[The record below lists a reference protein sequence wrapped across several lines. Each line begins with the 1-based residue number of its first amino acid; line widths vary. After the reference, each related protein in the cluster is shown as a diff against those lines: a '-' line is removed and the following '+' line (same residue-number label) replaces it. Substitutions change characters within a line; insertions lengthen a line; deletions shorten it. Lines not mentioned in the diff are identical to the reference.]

1 MLMPDCLQARS
12 EERNLFQVSCDA
24 HFLSLNPMSS
34 FILSLVIPVAIMSA
48 IGQIL
53 WSTLTLR

>member
-1 MLMPDCLQARS
+1 MLMPESPRARS
-12 EERNLFQVSCDA
+12 EERNLPQVLHDSQA
-24 HFLSLNPMSS
+24 LSLNPMSS
-34 FILSLVIPVAIMSA
+34 FIASPVIPIAIMSA

>member
-1 MLMPDCLQARS
+1 MLEPESPRARS
-12 EERNLFQVSCDA
+12 EERNLPQVSRDSQA
-24 HFLSLNPMSS
+24 LSLNPMSS
-34 FILSLVIPVAIMSA
+34 FTPSLVIPIAIMSV

>member
-1 MLMPDCLQARS
+1 MPEIPRARS
-12 EERNLFQVSCDA
+12 EERNLPQVLRDSQA
-24 HFLSLNPMSS
+24 LSLNPMSS
-34 FILSLVIPVAIMSA
+34 FTPSLVILIAIMSA